1 MTTKELIETQL
12 KALTIYDANNTCLT
26 VDECAKFLK
35 VHIKTVT
42 NRIQSGKIKAHFIGR
57 IWRIP
62 KMQFLDVILKTQ
74 KDKNLSQEEEESFED
89 KMDSYFQNKF
99 LKSSIK

>member
-1 MTTKELIETQL
+1 MNQQDVIQAQL

-35 VHIKTVT
+35 VHAKTIT
-42 NRIQSGKIKAHFIGR
+42 NRIHAGKIKAHFVGR

-62 KMQFLDVILKTQ
+62 KMQFIEEIIEH
-74 KDKNLSQEEEESFED
+74 QE
-89 KMDSYFQNKF
+89 
-99 LKSSIK
+99 